1 MLPLSSLTGFLSIL
15 RSCQVR
21 SEAKPVCL
29 WNEFSDVVL
38 VIVYNYPF
46 YSSIPALTALYKNAF
61 PTMMFCGP
69 REAKNVN
76 YTVEALHIHKG
87 FFAYACMS
95 RAMEKHP
102 GYSGYL
108 LINDDVM
115 LNYWNLVGLKR
126 DVIWEG
132 PKEPIHFQNYSQPE
146 RWYWW
151 NSTWGMKTCQKAFNE
166 IWAMRESNLD
176 KWQPEMINEHTD
188 EQSFLRT
195 TVWNRKM
202 ALDVLQRNGNG
213 TLYCY
218 HGRSDVFYIPGKFAE
233 SFKTLSYV
241 FYKHGSFLEIAV
253 PTICRML
260 DEEEDFEYIPGAYLP
275 GKLGEPPVR
284 KARHFWEVYDKKLAF
299 LHPFKL
305 HYKGDGALNSIL
317 LRNWIIEYSNGLSK
331 CERN

>member
-1 MLPLSSLTGFLSIL
+1 MGICYFNSTSKISPTCQYLNRTRICLGNGRHTVLSIHIIMALRLPLFSLTGFLSIL
-15 RSCQVR
+15 KSRQVR
-21 SEAKPVCL
+21 NEAKPVCL

-69 REAKNVN
+69 REAKNVS

-87 FFAYACMS
+87 YFAYTCMT

-176 KWQPEMINEHTD
+176 EWQPELIDKHTD
-188 EQSFLRT
+188 EQTFLRT
-195 TVWNRKM
+195 TVWNTKM
-202 ALDVLQRNGNG
+202 ALDVLQKKRKWDVVLLSWPLRCV
-213 TLYCY
+213 LYSWKI
-218 HGRSDVFYIPGKFAE
+218 RVFI
-233 SFKTLSYV
+233 
-241 FYKHGSFLEIAV
+241 
-253 PTICRML
+253 
-260 DEEEDFEYIPGAYLP
+260 
-275 GKLGEPPVR
+275 
-284 KARHFWEVYDKKLAF
+284 
-299 LHPFKL
+299 
-305 HYKGDGALNSIL
+305 
-317 LRNWIIEYSNGLSK
+317 
-331 CERN
+331 